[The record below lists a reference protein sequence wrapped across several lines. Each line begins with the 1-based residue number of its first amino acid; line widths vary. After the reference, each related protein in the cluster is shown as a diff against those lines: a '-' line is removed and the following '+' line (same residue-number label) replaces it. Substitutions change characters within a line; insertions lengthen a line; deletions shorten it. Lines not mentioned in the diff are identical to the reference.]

1 MMDNTYIEQE
11 NLGNHHYR
19 TEIPNIIYKM
29 KLSVYEHAVYSYI
42 KQAAGDRGSCW
53 KSVTTIADE
62 IGISTNKLREVK
74 ISLSKPREEL
84 GGKPL
89 IRVFKR
95 KNETNNSALSDVI
108 QITDIWEINMR
119 HHLDSIENK
128 NTSFTGR
135 RGVLHGMKG
144 GTSPREPKEE
154 HTKKNNNVVVTRAH
168 THTRVGCGNV
178 HEEAGEAS
186 DKIPTTFEK
195 KTLQGKTVVCS
206 QEDLYRYL
214 VANKIACPTEIVV
227 EAWRRLYHHDGPLT
241 SWEKFTVGIIN
252 ILKTKK
258 DEKCQKQLKKNES
271 ESIKSDSLGNDMKEQ
286 VFHNVQT
293 IPTTSVKSSNNSW
306 TKLAK
311 MNQFFCSYQGPQGQE
326 KPIS

>member
-1 MMDNTYIEQE
+1 MMGNTYIEQE

-42 KQAAGDRGSCW
+42 KQAAGDRGDCW
-53 KSVTTIADE
+53 KSVRTMADE

-119 HHLDSIENK
+119 QHLDAIKNK
-128 NTSFTGR
+128 NTPFTGR
-135 RGVLHGMKG
+135 RGVLHGVKG

-154 HTKKNNNVVVTRAH
+154 HTKKNQRRTTTHASASETKESVSDAVVVFFNKYKKAIGSLEWED
-168 THTRVGCGNV
+168 VQKLYALFKA
-178 HEEAGEAS
+178 EEETIEKPMGWIKAAVAGKWWENAQPKNS
-186 DKIPTTFEK
+186 YDQNKDYAKKVAKELIKKKI
-195 KTLQGKTVVCS
+195 
-206 QEDLYRYL
+206 
-214 VANKIACPTEIVV
+214 
-227 EAWRRLYHHDGPLT
+227 
-241 SWEKFTVGIIN
+241 KFTAGYCYIDFDLPGHRYVFDDPRFKAKIN
-252 ILKTKK
+252 AYLRKLNIGMG
-258 DEKCQKQLKKNES
+258 DAPQK
-271 ESIKSDSLGNDMKEQ
+271 
-286 VFHNVQT
+286 
-293 IPTTSVKSSNNSW
+293 
-306 TKLAK
+306 
-311 MNQFFCSYQGPQGQE
+311 
-326 KPIS
+326 